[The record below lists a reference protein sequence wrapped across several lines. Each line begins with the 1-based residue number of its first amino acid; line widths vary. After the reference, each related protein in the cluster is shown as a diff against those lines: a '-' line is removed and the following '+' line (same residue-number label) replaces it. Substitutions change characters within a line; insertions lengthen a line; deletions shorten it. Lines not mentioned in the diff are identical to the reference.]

1 MAIDVIA
8 RGLATSLTDENG
20 KIATNKMPTI
30 EVNSTEGFTSIG
42 KLTNPELINGRTS
55 EEILLMMLFGIVN
68 PVLTNPSLKIELDK
82 TSTLIIGR
90 EQTLSGALSFDQGR
104 IDPAYGTTGYRAGLP
119 ISYSIG
125 DQEYKTNALTQKFSL
140 TITPTSFENYIDY
153 FVTHEAGE
161 QPMNSIGKPVDAPY
175 AAGIIFHTLYL
186 SAVYPLL
193 DAQGNDLEFT
203 WFESTDGEG
212 YQSFFASEGS
222 GTKQS
227 FALHKNV
234 NVVGIKAYD
243 SLTKDWSW
251 LGGEGAEDSLDYFTR
266 TEVNG
271 LQVFTHNHIKVGER
285 ELRIYV
291 ANQEV

>member
-68 PVLTNPSLKIELDK
+68 PVLTDPSLKIELDE

-119 ISYSIG
+119 TSYKIG

-140 TITPTSFENYIDY
+140 TITPTSHENYIDY

-161 QPMNSIGKPVDAPY
+161 QPMNSIGKPIDAPY

-186 SAVYPLL
+186 RAAYPLL
-193 DAQGNDLEFT
+193 DAQRNDLEFT
-203 WFESTDGEG
+203 WFEANDGEG
-212 YQSFFASEGS
+212 YESTFASEGS
-222 GTKQS
+222 GVKQS
-227 FALHKNV
+227 FALPTTV
-234 NVVGIKAYD
+234 NVIGIKAYD
-243 SLTKDWSW
+243 SLTKEWSW
-251 LGGEGAEDSLDYFTR
+251 LGGEDAIDSLDYFTK
-266 TEVNG
+266 TEEDN
-271 LQVFTHNHIKVGER
+271 LQVFVHNRAKVGER
-285 ELRIYV
+285 ELRIYITYP
-291 ANQEV
+291 EV